1 MTTALPRSIG
11 LALWLATGLI
21 AQTTKPAAPP
31 PDPATL
37 GLFVDQ
43 VRVPA
48 ESGRRIVVPCSARP
62 GSTHRIELAQRSMQ
76 RYEGPLL
83 SFDFERPLSFD
94 ESTRSATHV
103 VSISY
108 DPDIMI
114 EWIESSPAEGR
125 SRIAQRRELF
135 EKNEFGVRGVFS
147 KATRKIDG
155 IEFEGATIAVTRENS
170 TLECFEYMTVV
181 GRRAIH
187 LIYGYPTALKATW
200 GPTFERL
207 IQSVRI
213 GDQQALAA
221 LAMPSPHGTRRPH
234 YDIRFDETPKGVIAD
249 RPLEAPC
256 GHVKGKRHELWL
268 STAMPVIDDPEF
280 FASEECSFSRDADSK
295 VKRDPPRNGDAAIHV
310 EQTVG
315 FGESFRIDVYFW
327 AAGDVGDGYLDN
339 EAIPAE
345 RRSIEARRATPLL
358 PSPEP
363 KDFGM
368 VRLLGRAIAYNFQGE
383 ERELWIGALQ
393 RGEGAVYFRV
403 DMVAKP
409 SAAGRRA
416 VERVLSTFRLPGE
429 PGFGTRLDAE
439 STSRPTSRP
448 KK

>member
-1 MTTALPRSIG
+1 MTA
-11 LALWLATGLI
+11 GLI
-21 AQTTKPAAPP
+21 GQTTKPAAPP

-62 GSTHRIELAQRSMQ
+62 GSTHRVELAQRSMQ

-83 SFDFERPLSFD
+83 SFDFERPLSFE

-114 EWIESSPAEGR
+114 EWIESSPAEAHSRLALRRRLFGR
-125 SRIAQRRELF
+125 DIGDIRTSY
-135 EKNEFGVRGVFS
+135 S
-147 KATRKIDG
+147 KAKRVIDG
-155 IEFEGATIAVTRENS
+155 LEFEGTCLAMTQGKITHESFDLVT
-170 TLECFEYMTVV
+170 VI
-181 GRRAIH
+181 GKRAIH

-200 GPTFERL
+200 GQTFERL
-207 IQSVRI
+207 FQSVRI
-213 GDQQALAA
+213 GDLQALAA
-221 LAMPSPHGTRRPH
+221 LAMPSPHGTKRPH
-234 YDIRFDETPKGVIAD
+234 YDVRFDDAPKDVIAA
-249 RPLEAPC
+249 RPFMAPC
-256 GHVKGKRHELWL
+256 GHVPGRRHELRL
-268 STAMPVIDDPEF
+268 STEISVIDEAEF
-280 FASEECSFSRDADSK
+280 FASEECSFSHDSDLK
-295 VKRDPPRNGDAAIHV
+295 VKRDAPKNGNAAVHG

-327 AAGDVGDGYLDN
+327 AVGDVGDGYLDN

-403 DMVAKP
+403 DTVAKP
-409 SAAGRRA
+409 STAGRRA